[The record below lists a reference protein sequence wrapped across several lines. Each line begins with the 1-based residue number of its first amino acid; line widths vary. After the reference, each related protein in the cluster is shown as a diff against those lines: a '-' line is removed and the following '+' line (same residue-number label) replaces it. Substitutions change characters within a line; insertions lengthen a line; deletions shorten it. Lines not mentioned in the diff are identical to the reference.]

1 MLAVVLTLI
10 FFGLADEAHERELFD
25 IDHAVHDSVKG
36 WRQPMLEAPMRA
48 LSDMGSG
55 KVLIPL
61 NLGLA
66 ALLWLRGYGKALVV
80 PASGAASVV
89 VEGLAKWLV
98 NRPRPKNVGYGFPSG
113 HVLGA
118 VVFFGLLIYIAWR
131 VKLHPGWSCLVTVGG
146 VLLVVGVAFS
156 RIYLNAHWLTDV
168 VAAAV
173 AGVALLIAILL
184 YPGARLCERAPA
196 RAC

>member
-1 MLAVVLTLI
+1 M
-10 FFGLADEAHERELFD
+10 
-25 IDHAVHDSVKG
+25 
-36 WRQPMLEAPMRA
+36 
-48 LSDMGSG
+48 
-55 KVLIPL
+55 
-61 NLGLA
+61 
-66 ALLWLRGYGKALVV
+66 
-80 PASGAASVV
+80 
-89 VEGLAKWLV
+89 
-98 NRPRPKNVGYGFPSG
+98 GYGFPSG

-118 VVFFGLLIYIAWR
+118 VVFFGLLIYIAWK
-131 VKLHPGWSCLVTVGG
+131 VKLHPGWSCLVTVGS

-168 VAAAV
+168 LGAAV

>member
-1 MLAVVLTLI
+1 
-10 FFGLADEAHERELFD
+10 
-25 IDHAVHDSVKG
+25 
-36 WRQPMLEAPMRA
+36 MRA

-66 ALLWLRGYGKALVV
+66 ALLWLRGYAKALVV

-89 VEGLAKWLV
+89 VEGVAKWLV

-118 VVFFGLLIYIAWR
+118 VVFFGLLIYIAWK

-168 VAAAV
+168 LGAAV
-173 AGVALLIAILL
+173 AGAALLIAILL

>member
-1 MLAVVLTLI
+1 
-10 FFGLADEAHERELFD
+10 
-25 IDHAVHDSVKG
+25 
-36 WRQPMLEAPMRA
+36 MRA

-118 VVFFGLLIYIAWR
+118 VVFFGLLIHIAWK
-131 VKLHPGWSCLVTVGG
+131 VSCI
-146 VLLVVGVAFS
+146 
-156 RIYLNAHWLTDV
+156 R
-168 VAAAV
+168 
-173 AGVALLIAILL
+173 AG
-184 YPGARLCERAPA
+184 RAW
-196 RAC
+196 